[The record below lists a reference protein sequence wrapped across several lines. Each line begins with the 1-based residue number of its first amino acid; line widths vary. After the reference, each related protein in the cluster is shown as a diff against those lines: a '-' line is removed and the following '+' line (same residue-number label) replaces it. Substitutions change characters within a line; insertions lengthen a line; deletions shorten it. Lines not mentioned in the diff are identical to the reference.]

1 MSTASIAGYRIGE
14 KMGDQMSR
22 SWVRT
27 GFDQLLQDCLN
38 AVLITAISI
47 FIEVEFF
54 NIHTWEGAFFFASSL
69 ALALTALQQWLFEFS
84 KDSLPWRRCRRISVC
99 AVCRVLGCDFRSG
112 TIFIRWFFERRTR

>member
-84 KDSLPWRRCRRISVC
+84 KDSLPWH
-99 AVCRVLGCDFRSG
+99 LGVGVGVFLCVQFVG
-112 TIFIRWFFERRTR
+112 YWAAIFAAAPFS